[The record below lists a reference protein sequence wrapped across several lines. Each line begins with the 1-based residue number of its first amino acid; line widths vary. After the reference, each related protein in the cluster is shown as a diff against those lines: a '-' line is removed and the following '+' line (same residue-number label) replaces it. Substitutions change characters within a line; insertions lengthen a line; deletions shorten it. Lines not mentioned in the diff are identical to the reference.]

1 MIKDYGEIEKHE
13 FAGKYEGMYK
23 FIYPLMCPVYLAE
36 NNLWDDDISDDLQST
51 QLEIEW
57 D

>member
-13 FAGKYEGMYK
+13 FAGKYDGMYK
-23 FIYPLMCPVYLAE
+23 FIYPLMCPVYLTE